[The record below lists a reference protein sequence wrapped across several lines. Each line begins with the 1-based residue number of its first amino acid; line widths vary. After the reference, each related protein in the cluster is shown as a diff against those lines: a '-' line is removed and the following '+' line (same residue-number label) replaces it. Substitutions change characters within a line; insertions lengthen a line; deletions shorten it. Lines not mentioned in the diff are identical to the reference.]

1 MDDDIKI
8 VMSPVQLTAVLSD
21 KSITEGENL
30 SNRLYG
36 GLNLALG
43 TLELTGATAL
53 CMVPEPTGLT
63 KAACVVVG
71 AHSLDSINAAAN
83 QVLTGRDTRTATFR
97 ATAALAKQLGAGD
110 KTAMNIGLTIDL
122 SVPMSFAIAAGA
134 ARVTSVRFG
143 KLKLA
148 QHEAVKGIKA
158 GGHTIAK
165 HVNISE
171 ADLLARLAQSSKMP
185 LASSFVNI
193 EQAERFISAGL
204 KANRWKIIY
213 WAAAKSESILEL
225 TWQARTVVGYG
236 FRQGNT
242 TRLNAYAV
250 RIVLHRKVFNGK
262 PYYLLT
268 SYPSF

>member
-1 MDDDIKI
+1 M
-8 VMSPVQLTAVLSD
+8 MSPVQLTAAISD
-21 KSITEGENL
+21 KTLTEREIL

-36 GLNLALG
+36 GLNLAPG

-53 CMVPEPTGLT
+53 CIAPDPSGLT
-63 KAACVVVG
+63 KAACVIVG

-83 QVLTGRDTRTATFR
+83 QVLTGRNTRTAFFQVAS
-97 ATAALAKQLGAGD
+97 ATAHKLGADD
-110 KTAMNIGLTIDL
+110 KTAINIALTVDI
-122 SVPMSFAIAAGA
+122 SVPMAFAFAAGSV
-134 ARVTSVRFG
+134 RVVSVRFG

-148 QHEAVKGIKA
+148 EHEAVRGIKA

-165 HVNISE
+165 HINISE
-171 ADLLARLAQSSKMP
+171 ADLLARLARSPKMP

-193 EQAERFISAGL
+193 KQAEQFISAGL

-213 WAAAKSESILEL
+213 WAAAKSESLLEL
-225 TWQARTVVGYG
+225 TWQARTVVSYG
-236 FRQGNT
+236 FTQGST
-242 TRLNAYAV
+242 TRIEAYAV
-250 RIVLHRKVFNGK
+250 RIVLHRKMFNGK